1 MHLGVLVTD
10 FKRFQRNKQDFIFHF
25 IYLFIF
31 QMLDFF
37 SDMCGV
43 IGLWFGFAMMTFLE
57 VFELVVDIG
66 VMSIGNLI
74 RRFAGGY

>member
-1 MHLGVLVTD
+1 
-10 FKRFQRNKQDFIFHF
+10 
-25 IYLFIF
+25 
-31 QMLDFF
+31 
-37 SDMCGV
+37 MCGV

-66 VMSIGNLI
+66 VMTIGNLI